1 MNVEIFNAVKNG
13 VIKEMKQIEH
23 LKREAQPKIMGINQ
37 LANEGEAGLLKLLSL
52 KADADDLQKL
62 HEIKTDK
69 DVSENMVEL
78 IIEMNRL
85 I

>member
-1 MNVEIFNAVKNG
+1 
-13 VIKEMKQIEH
+13 MKSIQYEQ
-23 LKREAQPKIMGINQ
+23 REAQPKVMGINQ
-37 LANEGEAGLLKLLSL
+37 LMNEGETGLLKVLSL

-62 HEIKTDK
+62 HEIKTNKEDT
-69 DVSENMVEL
+69 ENMMDL

>member
-1 MNVEIFNAVKNG
+1 M
-13 VIKEMKQIEH
+13 
-23 LKREAQPKIMGINQ
+23 
-37 LANEGEAGLLKLLSL
+37 NEGEAGLLKVLSL

-62 HEIKTDK
+62 HQIKTNKEDT
-69 DVSENMVEL
+69 ENMMEL